1 MMGDPASSPIGN
13 APASWT
19 APASRISSLEPLHH
33 STTLPPMGP
42 PNPQV
47 PQKSNP
53 KKPRKPKQSNTNPT
67 SAQTI
72 PSIPHSSAS
81 KAPAASK
88 ALAPSKAPTP
98 SKAPAPSKAPVE
110 KKHSST
116 SKNGTVGQSS
126 SSVYSRVDIVEKQSK
141 LNEVLAHSDVE
152 RYWDCLSRFLNA
164 KLSRIEMEKVVCELL
179 GDKVHLHNDLIMGI
193 IHNATMV
200 SDGGLSQTAAK
211 SVKTKNA
218 SIKPAKVKKSAQK
231 GPTATIVGADGSP
244 NSSTASTPLFGSSSP
259 ALFATKAEKAPFSIT
274 GNSVESK
281 PASKGSK
288 STAKHEK
295 ISGNKRKDPSS
306 ARLPSSK
313 LSKKPKIFPPQFRHL
328 PIPTSKLHVPMQ
340 HSSSSKSLDCTS
352 SAADLPSDPY
362 VNSILKNVCSRFGLS
377 NVDTKAG
384 SLMSK
389 SLSIFLTSILE
400 KSLNSAR
407 LRRSVEDHLEEEGLE
422 ESNSSARGRSSVLV
436 QDLLQA
442 AEQNPGILGTANTCF
457 GLLEQIRIRAAA
469 ELPDRIDLDE

>member
-1 MMGDPASSPIGN
+1 
-13 APASWT
+13 
-19 APASRISSLEPLHH
+19 
-33 STTLPPMGP
+33 
-42 PNPQV
+42 
-47 PQKSNP
+47 
-53 KKPRKPKQSNTNPT
+53 
-67 SAQTI
+67 
-72 PSIPHSSAS
+72 
-81 KAPAASK
+81 
-88 ALAPSKAPTP
+88 
-98 SKAPAPSKAPVE
+98 
-110 KKHSST
+110 
-116 SKNGTVGQSS
+116 
-126 SSVYSRVDIVEKQSK
+126 
-141 LNEVLAHSDVE
+141 
-152 RYWDCLSRFLNA
+152 
-164 KLSRIEMEKVVCELL
+164 
-179 GDKVHLHNDLIMGI
+179 MGI